1 MDYKN
6 LESSKFYSYKFKN
19 FSTMIILPVFLL
31 VVFILIGSIFAVR
44 EKTIKLV
51 GIIEPTS
58 SLNIKNTVNYHEGQ
72 CLNIGSNVILTS
84 GKKKKLNQKS
94 EVHLAQNKV
103 ILFPNLDNQK
113 NLEIVSYAPNDEVS
127 YLKRNQKIKFQ
138 IRNRY
143 GENIIINGKIESVA
157 IYPKEVN
164 DKEAYLVVSSISPS
178 KSEKAYLRYGMQS
191 QVSVIVNRQTYFN
204 FLKEKIFDEK

>member
-191 QVSVIVNRQTYFN
+191 QVSVIVNRQIYFN